1 MTSYKRL
8 LAKSTQ
14 TPDKPRPGE
23 SYQGHTAEVI
33 KAAKVI
39 AEARGKSSLEA
50 VRLSSEV
57 SEERLRKILQLA
69 AFIHDL
75 GKCSNH
81 FQAMVRGGKQG
92 QLLRHEAASL
102 WLCWPG
108 QPLAA
113 WLRGAVA
120 TDEDYLIAVIAAAA
134 HHRKFWENAFA
145 AEGSGGG
152 SQMQLLCSHK
162 DFKKNLHLAKNI
174 FQLNDPP
181 NMEDI
186 SIKISAIDQN
196 SPEKMFR
203 KWEVDCEAKFPL
215 GQSSSIL
222 LSITKVLL
230 ICADIAGSALPKGEF
245 FADEPTQWL
254 AERFRDE
261 DIREGLTQVIAKRL
275 EGRNLRLFQ
284 EKMASSDAPITLVKA
299 GCGSGKTVGAFAWAA
314 RQHPRRRLWITYPT
328 TGTATEGF
336 RDYVNLSELHGKLIH
351 GRAEVDVEL
360 FDLRDGEDEG
370 PRHQDRLASLREWG
384 LDVVTCTV
392 DTVLGLI
399 QNNRRG
405 TYAWPN
411 IAQGAVVFDEI
422 HAYDDQLFGALLRFL
437 EALPGVPA
445 LLMTASLPAFRQR
458 ALENLCHRIH
468 GRSLAEISGP
478 EELETLPRYRL
489 HEPISS
495 LEQALE
501 EIQYIRAQGGKVL
514 WVSNTVNRCMEAAR
528 RSRELGETLIYH
540 SRFRYRDRVLRH
552 GEVINAFDPKKN
564 QDFVVACTTQVA
576 EMSLD
581 LSADLLITD
590 LAPIPSMIQRLGR
603 LNRRSTPQAPAV
615 VRRFLVLKPDLELPY
630 SQAELD
636 EAEQWLEALKNRD
649 LNQTDLVSAWN
660 QPDEGSSSPCE
671 SAWLDGGFR
680 TCSEPLRKAGDGIT
694 ILLPQDRDD
703 VIAHRTRAIE
713 VAVPMNR
720 PPRSLNWTK
729 WERSKA
735 TSYLPVP
742 PPETIHYD
750 PKEGARWVE
759 K

>member
-14 TPDKPRPGE
+14 TPDNPRPGE

-33 KAAKVI
+33 KATRVI
-39 AEARGKSSLEA
+39 AQARGKSALEA
-50 VRLSSEV
+50 VRLSPEV
-57 SEERLRKILQLA
+57 FEDRLRTVLLLA

-75 GKCSNH
+75 GKCSDH
-81 FQAMVRGGKQG
+81 FQAMVRGGKKG

-113 WLRGAVA
+113 WLCGAV
-120 TDEDYLIAVIAAAA
+120 TTEEDYLIAVIAAAA
-134 HHRKFWENAFA
+134 HHRKFWDHAFA
-145 AEGSGGG
+145 PEGSGGG
-152 SQMQLLCSHK
+152 SEMKFLCSHK
-162 DFKKNLHLAKNI
+162 DFKDNLRLAKKI
-174 FQLNDPP
+174 FNLQDLP
-181 NMEDI
+181 EFHDI
-186 SIKISAIDQN
+186 TIRHSSISSN
-196 SPEKMFR
+196 SPEKLFR
-203 KWEVDCEAKFPL
+203 KWENECEAKFPP
-215 GQSSSIL
+215 GQASSIL
-222 LSITKVLL
+222 LSITKALL
-230 ICADIAGSALPKGEF
+230 ICADVAGSALPKGELR
-245 FADEPTQWL
+245 ADESARWL
-254 AERFRDE
+254 EEQFRDE
-261 DIREGLTQVIAKRL
+261 DLREGLTQVIEKRL
-275 EGRNLRLFQ
+275 AGRCLRPFQ
-284 EKMASSDAPITLVKA
+284 EAMASSDAPITLVKA
-299 GCGSGKTVGAFAWAA
+299 GCGSGKTVGALAWAA
-314 RQHPRRRLWITYPT
+314 RQHPRRRLWLTYPT

-336 RDYVNLSELHGKLIH
+336 RDYVDPSELHGKLIH

-445 LLMTASLPAFRQR
+445 LLMTASLPVFRQR
-458 ALENLCHRIH
+458 ALEEICRRVH
-468 GRSLAEISGP
+468 GRSLAGIAGP
-478 EELETLPRYRL
+478 EDLEKLPRYRL

-495 LEQALE
+495 LEQARE
-501 EIQYIRAQGGKVL
+501 KIQEIEAQGGKVL

-528 RSRELGETLIYH
+528 ISRELGETLIYH

-552 GEVINAFDPKKN
+552 GDVIEAFDPKKHPG
-564 QDFVVACTTQVA
+564 FVVACTTQVA

-603 LNRRSTPQAPAV
+603 LNRRSTPQAPASIKH
-615 VRRFLVLKPDLELPY
+615 FLVLEPDLDLPY
-630 SQAELD
+630 TGAALD
-636 EAEQWLEALKNRD
+636 ETRRWLEALKDRD
-649 LNQTDLVSAWN
+649 LNQANLVAAWN
-660 QPDEGSSSPCE
+660 QPEDGVASPCT

-680 TCSEPLRKAGDGIT
+680 TCSESLRQAGDGIT
-694 ILLPQDRDD
+694 ILLPQDYDA
-703 VIAHRTRAIE
+703 VIARRIRATE
-713 VAVPMNR
+713 AAVPMNR
-720 PPRSLNWTK
+720 PPRGLDWTK
-729 WERSKA
+729 WERSKN
-735 TSYLPVP
+735 TGYLPVP
-742 PPETIHYD
+742 PPEAIHYD
-750 PKEGARWVE
+750 PKEGARWVNN
-759 K
+759 